1 LSSLRRGKEIFSAI
15 EHILLEQRNATLR
28 ESPLFREVN
37 DRLKKSKGKG
47 ISHRDFKK
55 VLELSI
61 KEGRLGRHSEK
72 KVKPVYY
79 FLTES
84 HSREFQR
91 YDFVEIDQ
99 EKNRQRKLR
108 QLLLLYESCRGTLKI
123 RLRTKGRTRFSVED
137 LPGFTPREILRYPEE
152 QAGYASVPWFHPSW
166 IFTHMKFEM
175 NEIDRAVRT
184 LERDRSI
191 EPFCSLP
198 KPNYLNDGQPH
209 EVRYRITNKL
219 RGLMRLVWSLY
230 LERLSIVETKYHAG
244 IIDNNDKIWLS
255 YLLGRNKEKL
265 MQEWKERPSYKSI
278 NEEAIEIEDGQLVLA
293 IGGRIRLAEK
303 EFKEKVEGLLKSYLP
318 VLTEY
323 DLPES
328 FVQTILLS

>member
-1 LSSLRRGKEIFSAI
+1 LSRLKRGKEIFSAI
-15 EHILLEQRNATLR
+15 EHVLLKQRNATLR
-28 ESPLFREVN
+28 ESPLFAEVN

-47 ISHRDFKK
+47 ISHRDFKE
-55 VLELSI
+55 VVDLSI
-61 KEGRLGRHSEK
+61 REGRLGRHSDK

-123 RLRTKGRTRFSVED
+123 RLRSKGRTRLLVED
-137 LPGFTPREILRYPEE
+137 LPGFTPREILRYPRE
-152 QAGYASVPWFHPSW
+152 QAGYAPWFRPSW
-166 IFTHMKFEM
+166 IFTHMNFES
-175 NEIDRAVRT
+175 NEIDRAVGT
-184 LERDRSI
+184 LEKNRSI

-209 EVRYRITNKL
+209 EVRYQITDKL
-219 RGLMRLVWSLY
+219 RGLMRHVWSLY
-230 LERLSIVETKYHAG
+230 LERLSIVETKYHVG
-244 IIDNNDKIWLS
+244 IIDNVIWLS
-255 YLLGRNKEKL
+255 YLLGMNKEKL
-265 MQEWKERPSYKSI
+265 MQEWKQRQRYKRI
-278 NEEAIEIEDGQLVLA
+278 NEEAIEIEDGRLVLST
-293 IGGRIRLAEK
+293 GGRIRLAEK
-303 EFKEKVEGLLKSYLP
+303 EFKDKVEGLLESYLP
-318 VLTEY
+318 VLREY
-323 DLPES
+323 SLPES